1 MESSLKGKHIIVG
14 ISGGI
19 AAYKAPL
26 LVRLLVKAGAEGRC
40 AVTGHALQFVPSLT
54 LESVSGNQ
62 VYSELFDR
70 SNPHSTE
77 HISLKDW
84 GDMMV
89 VAPATANI
97 IGKFASGIADD
108 ALSTTFLAFNKPV
121 LIAPAMNDKM
131 LANPIVQ
138 RNLTALAQ
146 LPNITVM
153 PCADGFLACGT
164 TGTGRMAEPEQIA
177 LWAEK
182 ALTEQTLA
190 DKKVMIN
197 LGPTVEDIDPVRF
210 ISNHSSGKMGN
221 AIAEACWLRGADV
234 TVVAGPVQHV
244 FEEAHII
251 NVSSAEQMYEASVN
265 AAKDNDIIILCAA
278 VADYTPAEKAEH
290 KIKRRAG
297 EQLTLTLNPTP
308 DIAATIGRNKKK
320 NQKLIGFALE
330 TQDEEHNAEEKMHRK
345 NLDMIV
351 LNSLQDKGAGF
362 ATDTNK
368 ITIIFPG
375 NKAKAFPLKSKTEVA
390 KDIVQA
396 IVEG

>member
-1 MESSLKGKHIIVG
+1 MSNMLEGKHIVVG

-19 AAYKAPL
+19 AAYKIPMLIRILKKQGAD
-26 LVRLLVKAGAEGRC
+26 VRVC
-40 AVTGHALQFVPSLT
+40 TTHNALQFVTEVT
-54 LESVSGNQ
+54 LQTLSNNSVYTDVFQ
-62 VYSELFDR
+62 PHRE
-70 SNPHSTE
+70 HSTE
-77 HISLKDW
+77 HISLPDW
-84 GDMMV
+84 ADLLI

-164 TGTGRMAEPEQIA
+164 SGTGRMAEPEQIA

-251 NVSSAEQMYEASVN
+251 HVSSAEQMYEASVN